1 MEEQPIFIAP
11 TAQPGEVRLY
21 GNRIEIDRRGL
32 TGTYT
37 RTVYLWNVA
46 FLGYSGGKDL
56 DIVAPNHTST
66 GSNSSARMMPAPS
79 SIASTSSS
87 ADSS

>member
-1 MEEQPIFIAP
+1 MEEKPIFIAP
-11 TAQPGEVRLY
+11 TAKPGEVRLY

-32 TGTYT
+32 IGTYT

-46 FLGYSGGKDL
+46 FLGYSGGKGL

-66 GSNSSARMMPAPS
+66 GLELKRKDDARAFVDRLNEL
-79 SIASTSSS
+79 IGR
-87 ADSS
+87 